1 MYHEHHIVH
10 PSLVVQHGFLQTT
23 ESVYIHNFLM
33 LFGKMFSLL
42 LVAGNLGLYFC
53 LLYQMFNHQFCWL
66 NFC

>member
-10 PSLVVQHGFLQTT
+10 PSLVIQHGFLWTT

-42 LVAGNLGLYFC
+42 LVAGKLG
-53 LLYQMFNHQFCWL
+53 
-66 NFC
+66 